1 MLWICMQKKHY
12 SCIIY
17 LGYLVSVTFFR
28 DIFANSM
35 NMISLGLSLD
45 DSSIIFFLYIESY
58 VVGRE

>member
-45 DSSIIFFLYIESY
+45 DSSIIFFLYTEF
-58 VVGRE
+58 